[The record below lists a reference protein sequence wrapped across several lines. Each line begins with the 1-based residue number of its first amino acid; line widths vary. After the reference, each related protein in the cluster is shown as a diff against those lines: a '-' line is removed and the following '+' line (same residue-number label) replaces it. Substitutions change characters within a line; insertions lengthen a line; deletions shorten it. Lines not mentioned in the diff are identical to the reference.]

1 MKTDACF
8 HPRNFEFDPENMEEE
23 DVDAIEKRK

>member
-8 HPRNFEFDPENMEEE
+8 HPRNFEFDPENME